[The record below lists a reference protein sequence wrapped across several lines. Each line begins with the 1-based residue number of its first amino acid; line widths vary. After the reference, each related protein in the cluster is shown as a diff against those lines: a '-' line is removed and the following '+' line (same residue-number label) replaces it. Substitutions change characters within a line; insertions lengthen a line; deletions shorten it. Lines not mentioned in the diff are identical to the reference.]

1 MIRVNVKSKNNF
13 TQVQN
18 ASIQD
23 VANAL
28 YLVAEEIMT
37 DAKMNYVPVVTGDLR
52 RSGFVQKP
60 TITPNRGVEVVLGF
74 GGSAAPYAL
83 KVHEMPASWGQGKN
97 KYLSKPINAAAPKIA
112 SRMAFFIRKGVFGRG
127 RP

>member
-1 MIRVNVKSKNNF
+1 MIRVNVKSKSNF
-13 TQVQN
+13 NQVRN
-18 ASIQD
+18 AGIQD

-37 DAKMNYVPVVTGDLR
+37 DAKANYVPVLTGNLR

-60 TITPNRGVEVVLGF
+60 TITPNRQVEVVIGF

-83 KVHEMPASWGQGKN
+83 KIHEAPRSWGQGKN
-97 KYLSKPINAAAPKIA
+97 KYLSKAINAKAPTIA
-112 SRMAFFIRKGVFGRG
+112 SRMAFFIRQGVFGR
-127 RP
+127 P